1 MFLPL
6 PHSSTNPTF
15 ASLGCK
21 ILAEKNPSCMTKLL
35 SMTII
40 NLVLQ
45 TKVAKVPSIT
55 LLSLCPHLGQSDQHL
70 PLHWGSEPLIC
81 MLMSHW
87 GLDSADSD
95 PHSSGVT
102 QLCVSYKLPHGG
114 DGPGGGPHQPCFWY
128 LLSPHHTP
136 FPSVL
141 WGNVERKSLDVPP
154 LPLSLPPSARKCCF

>member
-70 PLHWGSEPLIC
+70 PLHWAHACLLLLIIHTRPQVQALSSQTLQPHPPHPSTLLSHSTPSSPLRQ
-81 MLMSHW
+81 H
-87 GLDSADSD
+87 D
-95 PHSSGVT
+95 PI
-102 QLCVSYKLPHGG
+102 
-114 DGPGGGPHQPCFWY
+114 HQPNPDPPPKP
-128 LLSPHHTP
+128 SPW
-136 FPSVL
+136 VL
-141 WGNVERKSLDVPP
+141 CYPRPMERP
-154 LPLSLPPSARKCCF
+154 